1 VTRGQRRLSAVATA
15 AIVVGLSAACGGT
28 QTGQPAGEGTASAS
42 ANPGSSSGGAA
53 QLSGQVKVDGS
64 STVAPLSSA
73 AYEFFAEEQPG
84 VNVTVGTSGTGGGFE
99 KFCNGEI
106 DIADASRSIKD
117 EEKAACDSKGVKYA
131 ELTVATDALTVVVNK
146 ENTWATCLT
155 VDQLKKMWEP
165 AAEKKITSWNQI
177 DPKFPNEPL
186 KLFGPGTD
194 SGTFDYFT
202 DEINGEEGASRK
214 DYSPSEDDNVVVQG
228 VEGTKGGL
236 GYFGFT
242 YFEENADKLTAV
254 QIDSGNGCVAPSV
267 ETAQNGTYA
276 PLARPLFIYPSVA
289 AVKRPEVAGFLDYYV
304 ANISKIAT
312 DAKYIP
318 LNSEQESK
326 LKTDLDALKTQAG

>member
-1 VTRGQRRLSAVATA
+1 MTRGQRRLSAVATA

-28 QTGQPAGEGTASAS
+28 NTTTPAGEGTASAS
-42 ANPGSSSGGAA
+42 ASAGAGA
-53 QLSGQVKVDGS
+53 ELSGQVKSDGS
-64 STVAPLSSA
+64 STVAPLTSA
-73 AYEFFAEEQPG
+73 AAEFFSEEQPKI
-84 VNVTVGTSGTGGGFE
+84 NVTVATSGTGGGFE
-99 KFCNGEI
+99 KFCNGET
-106 DIADASRSIKD
+106 DISNASRPIKD
-117 EEKAACDSKGVKYA
+117 EEKTACEGKGVKYA

-165 AAEKKITSWNQI
+165 GAEKKITSWNQV

-242 YFEENADKLTAV
+242 YFEENAAKLKAV
-254 QIDSGNGCVAPSV
+254 EIDSGNGCVAPSK
-267 ETAQNGTYA
+267 EAAQNGTYT
-276 PLARPLFIYPSVA
+276 PLARPLFIYASTA
-289 AVKRPEVAGFLDYYV
+289 AVKRPEVTAFLDYYV
-304 ANISKIAT
+304 ANIDKIVT

-318 LNSEQESK
+318 LNPEQAGK
-326 LKTDLDALKTQAG
+326 LKTDLDSLKSQAG